1 MSLYGKD
8 YIALQYVKCFIC
20 ALVFLFSFDAIGFA
34 QNPVVT
40 PAPMGTIQSGP
51 VTIVRKSKNT
61 ITIQNERIFL
71 VTKDTVIM
79 NTEEIVL
86 GLSQIPIPCE
96 ANIEYLFG
104 KKKDPICLKIVVGQH
119 KKRIKQKN
127 KQPAL

>member
-8 YIALQYVKCFIC
+8 YIALQYLKCVIC
-20 ALVFLFSFDAIGFA
+20 VLVFLFSFEVNGFA

-51 VTIVRKSKNT
+51 VTIVRKTKNT
-61 ITIQNERIFL
+61 VTVQNERIFL
-71 VTKDTVIM
+71 VTSDTIIM

-96 ANIEYLFG
+96 AHIEYLFG
-104 KKKDPICLKIVVGQH
+104 KKKDPVCLRIIVGQH
-119 KKRIKQKN
+119 EKRTKQKS
-127 KQPAL
+127 KRSAL